1 MHNICK
7 EKISKTFLAT
17 NFLAAN
23 FVYALQKTQSVGIH
37 DVLNAQGFAM
47 HYRAISNTISHLQV
61 FRCEGILYSKAKGY
75 RLLSFLMLNVIEVKI
90 FHYVFLEG
98 HND

>member
-7 EKISKTFLAT
+7 ERFSKTFFAD
-17 NFLAAN
+17 N

-37 DVLNAQGFAM
+37 DVLNAEGFAM

-61 FRCEGILYSKAKGY
+61 FRCGEILYSKAKGQIAFFSYVEFY
-75 RLLSFLMLNVIEVKI
+75 RSKDLSLCIS
-90 FHYVFLEG
+90 G
-98 HND
+98 RT